1 MVCFYVYKG
10 KNYMKPYLLQ
20 YWAYNE
26 NDETTTVLR
35 SKDVLASD
43 ETIVAMT
50 GVKKHQYLKFL
61 INDGQDFIISADCVH
76 SLTSKLAD

>member
-1 MVCFYVYKG
+1 
-10 KNYMKPYLLQ
+10 MKHYLLQ

-35 SKDVLASD
+35 SKEVLAND
-43 ETIVAMT
+43 ETITAML

-76 SLTSKLAD
+76 SLTSKIPD